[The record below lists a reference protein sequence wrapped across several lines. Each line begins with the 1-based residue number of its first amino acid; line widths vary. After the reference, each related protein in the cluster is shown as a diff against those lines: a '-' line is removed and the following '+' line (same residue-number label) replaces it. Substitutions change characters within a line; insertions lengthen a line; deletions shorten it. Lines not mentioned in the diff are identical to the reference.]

1 MTIRFEEVWAALLA
15 RDNLHP
21 PDLRDRMKAEF
32 LHGAAAAFAACWRG
46 EESERCRNEAQ
57 SLYDPPSD

>member
-1 MTIRFEEVWAALLA
+1 MTVRFEEVWAALLA

-21 PDLRDRMKAEF
+21 PDIRDLMKAEF

-46 EESERCRNEAQ
+46 EESERCLAEAQ